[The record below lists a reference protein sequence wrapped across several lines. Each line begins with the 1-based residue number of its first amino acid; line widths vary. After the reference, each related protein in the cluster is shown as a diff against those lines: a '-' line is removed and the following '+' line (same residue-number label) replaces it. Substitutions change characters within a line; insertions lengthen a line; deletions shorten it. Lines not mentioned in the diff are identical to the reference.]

1 MKRLSEYGYRLSV
14 VGRMTGLA
22 AMSGMMIACASNHEA
37 PDAYGHIEATAI
49 TISAETAGVVLEVGP
64 EEGEEVEAG
73 AVLALIDTTAIR
85 LNQSQLQAQLDAV
98 NARLRSVDA
107 QESVLNEQ
115 LANLEREMTRIGT
128 LREGGA
134 ATEKQV
140 DDLQGQYRVLNRQIE
155 ALNPQ
160 RAAIRSEAA
169 AIRAQ
174 LAVNRDQVS
183 RSRITAPI
191 DATILNRYVEP
202 GEFVAVGKPVYQL
215 ADLRTVTMRAYL
227 SGDQLPLV
235 LLGQEVV
242 VMADAGQGVLR
253 DYAGTIARIADRAEF
268 TPRNLQTREDRVN
281 FVYAVEIRVSN
292 DGSLKIGMPAEMR
305 LK

>member
-1 MKRLSEYGYRLSV
+1 MKQLSEFGYRLSV

-22 AMSGMMIACASNHEA
+22 AMSGMMMACASNQDA

-64 EEGEEVEAG
+64 AEGERVEAG
-73 AVLALIDTTAIR
+73 ALLARIDTTAIR
-85 LNQSQLQAQLDAV
+85 LRQSQSQAQLDAV
-98 NARLRSVDA
+98 HARLRSVDA
-107 QESVLNEQ
+107 QESILNEQ
-115 LANLEREMTRIGT
+115 AANLEREITRIGT

-134 ATEKQV
+134 ATEKQA
-140 DDLQGQYRVLNRQIE
+140 DDLEGQHRVLKRQIE

-160 RAAIRSEAA
+160 RAAIRAEAA

-174 LAVNRDQVS
+174 IAVNGDQLS

-202 GEFVAVGKPVYQL
+202 GEFVAVGKPVYQV
-215 ADLRTVTMRAYL
+215 ADLRTVTMRAYI
-227 SGDQLPLV
+227 SGDQLPQV
-235 LLGQEVV
+235 RLGQEVV
-242 VMADAGQGVLR
+242 VMADAGEGALR
-253 DYAGTIARIADRAEF
+253 TYAGIIARIADRAEF

-281 FVYAVEIRVSN
+281 FVYAVEIRVVN
-292 DGSLKIGMPAEMR
+292 DGALKIGMPAE
-305 LK
+305 LKLK